1 MTDLYKIKAKIYKKH
16 EARYIKISKN
26 QLRILESLYLD
37 GSKEKKYFDSKS
49 KLRYSEHSG
58 LLDFGKSRLQRII
71 INAKQN
77 ISDKLDDT
85 ILLPDNM
92 PDAFDF
98 EYMFHTHP
106 STPNPGSRITEDVL
120 YEFPS
125 ISDLF
130 HFIEHH
136 NQGKTQGSII
146 IAPEGIYIIKC
157 IDSKLRI
164 DVQDEDTV
172 MEFLEDKVNE
182 IQEDALEKF
191 GYEMSESLFYKKIAR
206 DLSYID
212 KYNELI
218 KDLNIKVFYKPR
230 VSVNK
235 KWVLDDLYLKVRP
248 IE

>member
-26 QLRILESLYLD
+26 QLRILESLFLD
-37 GSKEKKYFDSKS
+37 GSKDKKYFDSKS

-106 STPNPGSRITEDVL
+106 STPNPASRIVEGIL

-125 ISDLF
+125 VSDLF

-146 IAPEGIYIIKC
+146 IAPEGLYLIKC
-157 IDSKLRI
+157 IDSNLKIDIEDENRI
-164 DVQDEDTV
+164 IDY
-172 MEFLEDKVNE
+172 LEDE
-182 IQEDALEKF
+182 ISSIQEEALEKF
-191 GYEMSESLFYKKIAR
+191 GYEINEQKYYKKVAQ
-206 DLSYID
+206 DTNYID
-212 KYNELI
+212 KFNVLI
-218 KDLNIKVFYKPR
+218 KELNLKIFYKPR
-230 VSVNK
+230 VLVNK

>member
-26 QLRILESLYLD
+26 QLRILESLFLD
-37 GSKEKKYFDSKS
+37 GSKDKKYFDSKS

-106 STPNPGSRITEDVL
+106 STPNPASRIVEGIL

-125 ISDLF
+125 VSDLF

-146 IAPEGIYIIKC
+146 IAPEGLYLIKC
-157 IDSKLRI
+157 IDSNLKIDIEDENRI
-164 DVQDEDTV
+164 IDY
-172 MEFLEDKVNE
+172 LEDE
-182 IQEDALEKF
+182 ISSIQEEALEKF
-191 GYEMSESLFYKKIAR
+191 GYEINEQRYYKKVAQDR
-206 DLSYID
+206 KYID
-212 KYNELI
+212 KFNVLI
-218 KDLNIKVFYKPR
+218 KELNLKIFYKPR
-230 VSVNK
+230 VLVNK

>member
-77 ISDKLDDT
+77 ISDKVDDT

-98 EYMFHTHP
+98 EYMFYTHP
-106 STPNPGSRITEDVL
+106 STPNPGSRITEGVI

-172 MEFLEDKVNE
+172 MDFLEDKVNE
-182 IQEDALEKF
+182 LQEDALEKF
-191 GYEMSESLFYKKIAR
+191 GYDISESIFYKKIAR
-206 DLSYID
+206 DLSFIE

-218 KDLNIKVFYKPR
+218 KDLNIKIFYKPR

>member
-26 QLRILESLYLD
+26 QLRILESLYVD

-77 ISDKLDDT
+77 ISDTVDDT

-106 STPNPGSRITEDVL
+106 STPNPGSRIVEGIL

-157 IDSKLRI
+157 INPKLKI
-164 DVQDEDTV
+164 DVED
-172 MEFLEDKVNE
+172 EDKVMDFLEEKVND
-182 IQEDALEKF
+182 IQEEALDNF
-191 GYEMSESLFYKKIAR
+191 GYEMSESIFYKKIAR
-206 DLSYID
+206 DKSYIE
-212 KYNELI
+212 KFNELI
-218 KDLNIKVFYKPR
+218 KDLNLKIFYKPR
-230 VSVNK
+230 VSINK

>member
-77 ISDKLDDT
+77 ISDKVDDT

-106 STPNPGSRITEDVL
+106 STPNPGSRIIEGIL

-146 IAPEGIYIIKC
+146 ITPEGLYIIKC
-157 IDSKLRI
+157 IDPKLQI
-164 DVQDEDTV
+164 DVNDEDMI

-182 IQEDALEKF
+182 IQEEALEKF
-191 GYEMSESLFYKKIAR
+191 GYEIDNAMFYKKIAR
-206 DLSYID
+206 DLTFIE

-218 KDLNIKVFYKPR
+218 KDLNLKIFYKPR

-235 KWVLDDLYLKVRP
+235 KWVLDDIYLKVRP

>member
-1 MTDLYKIKAKIYKKH
+1 MTDLYKIKAKIYKKY

-77 ISDKLDDT
+77 ISDKVDDT

-106 STPNPGSRITEDVL
+106 STPNPGSRITEGIL

-130 HFIEHH
+130 HFIDHH

-157 IDSKLRI
+157 INSKLRI
-164 DVQDEDTV
+164 DVQDKDTV

-182 IQEDALEKF
+182 LQEDALEKF
-191 GYEMSESLFYKKIAR
+191 GYDISESIFYKKIAR
-206 DLSYID
+206 DLSFIE

>member
-26 QLRILESLYLD
+26 QLRILESLFLD
-37 GSKEKKYFDSKS
+37 GSKDKKYFDSKS

-106 STPNPGSRITEDVL
+106 STPNPASRIVEGIL

-125 ISDLF
+125 VSDLF

-146 IAPEGIYIIKC
+146 IAPEGLYLIKC
-157 IDSKLRI
+157 IDSDLKIDIEDENRI
-164 DVQDEDTV
+164 IDY
-172 MEFLEDKVNE
+172 LEDE
-182 IQEDALEKF
+182 ISSIQEEALEKF
-191 GYEMSESLFYKKIAR
+191 GYEINEQKYYKKVAQ
-206 DLSYID
+206 DTNYID
-212 KYNELI
+212 KFNVLI
-218 KDLNIKVFYKPR
+218 KELNLKIFYKPR
-230 VSVNK
+230 VLVNK

>member
-1 MTDLYKIKAKIYKKH
+1 
-16 EARYIKISKN
+16 
-26 QLRILESLYLD
+26 
-37 GSKEKKYFDSKS
+37 
-49 KLRYSEHSG
+49 
-58 LLDFGKSRLQRII
+58 
-71 INAKQN
+71 
-77 ISDKLDDT
+77 
-85 ILLPDNM
+85 M

-106 STPNPGSRITEDVL
+106 STPNPGSRITEGIL

-172 MEFLEDKVNE
+172 IEFLEDKVNE
-182 IQEDALEKF
+182 LQEDALEKF
-191 GYEMSESLFYKKIAR
+191 GYEISDSLFYKKIAR
-206 DLSYID
+206 DLSFIE
-212 KYNELI
+212 KYNDLI
-218 KDLNIKVFYKPR
+218 IDLNIKVFYKPR
-230 VSVNK
+230 VLVNK

>member
-106 STPNPGSRITEDVL
+106 STPNPASRIVEGIL

-125 ISDLF
+125 VSDLF

-146 IAPEGIYIIKC
+146 IAPEGLYLIKC
-157 IDSKLRI
+157 IDSNLKIDIEDENRI
-164 DVQDEDTV
+164 IDY
-172 MEFLEDKVNE
+172 LEDE
-182 IQEDALEKF
+182 ISSIQEEALEKF
-191 GYEMSESLFYKKIAR
+191 GYEINEQKYYKKVAQ
-206 DLSYID
+206 DTNYID
-212 KYNELI
+212 KFNVLI
-218 KDLNIKVFYKPR
+218 KELNLKIFYKPR
-230 VSVNK
+230 VLVNK

>member
-77 ISDKLDDT
+77 ISDKVDDT

-106 STPNPGSRITEDVL
+106 STPNPGSRITEGIL

-172 MEFLEDKVNE
+172 IEFLEDKVNE
-182 IQEDALEKF
+182 LQEDALEKF
-191 GYEMSESLFYKKIAR
+191 GYEISDSLFYKKIAR
-206 DLSYID
+206 DLSFIE
-212 KYNELI
+212 KYNDLI
-218 KDLNIKVFYKPR
+218 IDLNIKVFYKPR
-230 VSVNK
+230 VLVNK

>member
-37 GSKEKKYFDSKS
+37 GSKDKKYFDSKS

-106 STPNPGSRITEDVL
+106 STPNPGSRITEGIL

-191 GYEMSESLFYKKIAR
+191 GYELSESLFYKKIAR
-206 DLSYID
+206 DLSYIE

-235 KWVLDDLYLKVRP
+235 KYFLDDLYLKVRA